1 MSHFISLGLSFLICH
16 TNTGSSALEQ
26 CVAVVNKY
34 QPKEDNQRQHF
45 LGQERDSTFSLQ
57 LQLQLQLCSLGVSSQ
72 FCHRVLTLLM

>member
-26 CVAVVNKY
+26 CLAVVNKY

-57 LQLQLQLCSLGVSSQ
+57 LQGLYAPWVSRHNSATE
-72 FCHRVLTLLM
+72 F

>member
-26 CVAVVNKY
+26 CLAVVNKY
-34 QPKEDNQRQHF
+34 QPKEDNQRPA
-45 LGQERDSTFSLQ
+45 LLRAGEGLNLLPTVTRTV
-57 LQLQLQLCSLGVSSQ
+57 CSLGVSSQ